1 MLKLRYIVEDYVHLK
16 NNVPT
21 YSGTLIKALL
31 SMRIYPTFAVVQNII
46 NSTVTPQQTQNDVY
60 RKMCVIL
67 KLGSNILRYYSKIV
81 VNNA

>member
-46 NSTVTPQQTQNDVY
+46 NSTVTSQQT
-60 RKMCVIL
+60 
-67 KLGSNILRYYSKIV
+67 
-81 VNNA
+81 